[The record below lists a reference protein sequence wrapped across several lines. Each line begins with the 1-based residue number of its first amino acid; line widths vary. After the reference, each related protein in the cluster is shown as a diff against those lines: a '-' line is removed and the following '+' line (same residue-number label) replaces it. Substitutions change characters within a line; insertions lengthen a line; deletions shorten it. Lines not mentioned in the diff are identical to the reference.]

1 MKIKRPLALGAVLG
15 ALIVALAVF
24 IWNFPTVHSAARWLI
39 WSRGYKSQVLSQPAL
54 ANGELKHIEW
64 DGCGWAGQNTTV
76 FLVFDP
82 MDSLSAA
89 ARNHQP
95 GKFNGIP
102 CEVFLVRRLESHW
115 YTAQLYTNEHWRQ
128 CN

>member
-1 MKIKRPLALGAVLG
+1 MKIKRRLALWAVLG
-15 ALIVALAVF
+15 VFIVAVAVF
-24 IWNFPTVHSAARWLI
+24 IWNFSAARSAARWLI
-39 WSRGYKSQVLSQPAL
+39 WSRGYKSQVLSQPAS
-54 ANGELKHIEW
+54 ANGELRHIEW
-64 DGCGWAGQNTTV
+64 DGWGWAGQNTTE

-89 ARNHQP
+89 ARSHQP

-115 YTAQLYTNEHWRQ
+115 YTAQFYTNENWHQ